1 MFRLSR
7 HFTTTHPTLSLVKF
21 FDSPTGFT
29 WTEPK
34 LGPSWDS
41 SSLRQKSFENLHELW
56 WKCLIE
62 NNKLL
67 SQQQEARRFKVYF
80 SQDERVKQ
88 VFYRVYG

>member
-7 HFTTTHPTLSLVKF
+7 YFSTTHRLLSLTKF
-21 FDSPTGFT
+21 FDTSSGFT
-29 WTEPK
+29 WKEPK

-41 SSLRQKSFENLHELW
+41 WSLRQKSFENLHELW

-62 NNKLL
+62 RNKLL
-67 SQQQEARRFKVYF
+67 SQEQEARRFKVYF

-88 VFYRVYG
+88 VCNVS